1 MILEAIF
8 NLLFGLVN
16 LIIGLIPPLPSLPE
30 SSLDSL
36 HSALDTIFSNAQL
49 LGFFF
54 PIELGKLLLE
64 IVILVLT
71 AYHVYKLALWV
82 VTWIKSHD

>member
-16 LIIGLIPPLPSLPE
+16 LIIGLIPPLPE

-71 AYHVYKLALWV
+71 AYNVYKLALWV